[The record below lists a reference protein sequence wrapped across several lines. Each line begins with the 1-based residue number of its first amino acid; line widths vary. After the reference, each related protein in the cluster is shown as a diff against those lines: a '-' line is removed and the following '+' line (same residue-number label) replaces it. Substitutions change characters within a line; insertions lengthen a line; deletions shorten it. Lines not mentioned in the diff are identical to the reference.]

1 MSKSGFGRLMTA
13 MVTPMRPDGAVD
25 LERAGELA
33 RRLVSQGTDSVVVC
47 GTTGESPTLSH
58 DEKLRLFQAVRQA
71 VPGTP
76 VVAGTGSNCTR
87 STIEFSRHARDYGVD
102 ALLVVAPYYNKPPQE
117 GLYAHFKAVAEAVD
131 LPILVYNIPG
141 RTGVEISPAVLARL
155 AEIPNVVGV
164 KQSLP
169 GLDPVSTLSASLQAL
184 LSEGRAPWTRPG
196 RAMEIYSGDD
206 SATLPMMAV
215 GGVGVVSVAS
225 HVAGPAMQQ
234 MMQAFVEGRVE
245 EATALHLRLLPL
257 FTGLFA
263 TTNPILVK
271 AALKLQG
278 FPVGG
283 VRLPLVEATPQQEEQ
298 LRQVM
303 ERVGVL

>member
-25 LERAGELA
+25 FERAGELA

-87 STIEFSRHARDYGVD
+87 STIEFSRHARDCGVD

-131 LPILVYNIPG
+131 LPILLYNIPG

-155 AEIPNVVGV
+155 AELPNVVGV

-184 LSEGRAPWTRPG
+184 ASEGRPPWTRPG
-196 RAMEIYSGDD
+196 RAMEIYCGDD
-206 SATLPMMAV
+206 SATLPMMSV

-234 MMQAFVEGRVE
+234 MMQAFAEGRVE
-245 EATALHLRLLPL
+245 EATALHLRLMPL

>member
-1 MSKSGFGRLMTA
+1 MIKSGFGRLMTA

-25 LERAGELA
+25 FERAGKLA
-33 RRLVSQGTDSVVVC
+33 QRLVSQGTESVVVC

-87 STIEFSRHARDYGVD
+87 STIEFSRHARDCGVD

-131 LPILVYNIPG
+131 LPILLYNIPG

-245 EATALHLRLLPL
+245 EATALHLRLMPL

>member
-25 LERAGELA
+25 FERAGELA
-33 RRLVSQGTDSVVVC
+33 RHLVSQGTESVVVC

-87 STIEFSRHARDYGVD
+87 STIEFSRHARDCGVD

-131 LPILVYNIPG
+131 LPILLYNIPG

-184 LSEGRAPWTRPG
+184 SSEGRPPWTRPG

-225 HVAGPAMQQ
+225 HVAGPALQQ
-234 MMQAFVEGRVE
+234 MMQAFAAGRVE

-263 TTNPILVK
+263 ATNPILVK

>member
-1 MSKSGFGRLMTA
+1 MKKSGFGRLITA
-13 MVTPMRPDGAVD
+13 MVTPMRPDGSVD
-25 LERAGELA
+25 FERAGELA

-47 GTTGESPTLSH
+47 GTTGESPTLAQE
-58 DEKLRLFQAVRQA
+58 EKLRLFQTVRQA
-71 VPGTP
+71 VPETP

-87 STIEFSRHARDYGVD
+87 STIEFSRRARDCGVD

-117 GLYAHFKAVAEAVD
+117 ALYAHFKAVAEAVD
-131 LPILVYNIPG
+131 LPIILYNIPG
-141 RTGVEISPAVLARL
+141 RTGIEISPAVLARL

-169 GLDPVSTLSASLQAL
+169 TLDPVSTLSASLQEL
-184 LSEGRAPWTRPG
+184 SSEGLPPWTRPG

-225 HVAGPAMQQ
+225 HVAGPALQQ

-245 EATALHLRLLPL
+245 EARALHLRLLPL
-257 FTGLFA
+257 FTGLFT

-283 VRLPLVEATPQQEEQ
+283 LRLPLLEATPQQEEQ